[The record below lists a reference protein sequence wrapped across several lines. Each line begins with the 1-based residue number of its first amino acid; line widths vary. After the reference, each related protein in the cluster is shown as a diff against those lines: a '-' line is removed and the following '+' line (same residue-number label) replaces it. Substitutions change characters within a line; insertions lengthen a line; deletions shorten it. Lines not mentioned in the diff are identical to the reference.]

1 MNRKVSI
8 IALKEDYL
16 YMQPSSINNYDPTQT
31 KSWKLLSQ
39 HFEENKD
46 FTLNELFKNDSKR
59 TAYLS
64 FDIGS
69 FYYDFSKNHVTKETL
84 ALFKAFAE
92 EIGLENAKK
101 ALFEGE
107 KINKTEDRA
116 VLHTAL
122 RNPAD
127 KPIIVEGENIM
138 PLVSEELKKMK
149 DFSTKLHQGE
159 HLGYTSKKIQNIV
172 NIGIGGSDLGPNMVC
187 EALKPYWIKGIHT
200 YFVSNVDASHIDP
213 LLQKL
218 DPATTLFIIAS
229 KTFTT
234 QETMTNAMTARNWF
248 IEHASEQAI
257 EKHFVAVS
265 TNEEKVR
272 EFGIDLQNM
281 FKFWDWVGGRYSLWS
296 SIGLSIVCT
305 VGYDNFSKLLKGA
318 QEMDDHFMQAPFE
331 MNAPTLMA
339 FIGVWYNNFF
349 KTQTQAILP
358 YDQRL
363 AYFSK
368 YLQQADME
376 SNGKSTD
383 RNGDQVKYETGQI
396 IWGEPGT
403 NGQHA
408 FYQLIH
414 QGTKM
419 IPCDFIA
426 AALPAHD
433 KMDHHDKLMAN
444 FIAQTE
450 ALMKGKDASS
460 VKSELEQQGM
470 SPQEIKAL
478 LPFKVFDGNRPT
490 STLLMDKLSPENLGG
505 LIALYEHKI
514 FVQGYIWNVFS
525 FDQWGVE
532 LGKQLA
538 GNILDEIKTGD
549 VHESHDDSTR
559 KMIQKYLSHKGS

>member
-1 MNRKVSI
+1 
-8 IALKEDYL
+8 
-16 YMQPSSINNYDPTQT
+16 MQPSSINNYDPTQT
-31 KSWKLLSQ
+31 KSWKELDL
-39 HFEENKD
+39 HFNEIKD
-46 FTLNELFKNDSKR
+46 QSLIDLFKEEPNR
-59 TAYLS
+59 LAHLS
-64 FDIGS
+64 FDEGN
-69 FYYDFSKNHVTKETL
+69 FYFDFSKNHLTKKTL
-84 ALFKAFAE
+84 SLFASLANE
-92 EIGLENAKK
+92 MGLSEAKK
-101 ALFEGE
+101 ALFQGQ
-107 KINKTEDRA
+107 KINKTENRS

-127 KPIIVEGENIM
+127 RPIIVEGENIM

-149 DFSTKLHQGE
+149 DFSIQLHQGK

-187 EALKPYWIKGIHT
+187 EALKPYWIKGIQT

-248 IEHASEQAI
+248 IEHASEQEI
-257 EKHFVAVS
+257 KKHFAAVS

-450 ALMKGKDASS
+450 ALMKGKDAAS

-470 SPQEIKAL
+470 SPEVIKAL

-490 STLLMDKLSPENLGG
+490 STLLMNKLSPENLGG

-514 FVQGYIWNVFS
+514 FVQGFIWNVFS

-538 GNILDEIKTGD
+538 GNILDEFKTGD
-549 VHESHDDSTR
+549 VHQSHDDSTR
-559 KMIQKYLSHKGS
+559 KMIRKYLSHQGS

>member
-1 MNRKVSI
+1 MSLIK
-8 IALKEDYL
+8 
-16 YMQPSSINNYDPTQT
+16 NNNPTQT
-31 KSWKLLSQ
+31 KSWKELDQ
-39 HFEENKD
+39 HF
-46 FTLNELFKNDSKR
+46 NEIKEQSLIDLFKKESNR
-59 TAYLS
+59 LAYLS
-64 FDIGS
+64 FDEGN
-69 FYYDFSKNHVTKETL
+69 FYFDFSKNHLTKKTL
-84 ALFKAFAE
+84 SLFASLANE
-92 EIGLENAKK
+92 MGLIEAKK
-101 ALFEGE
+101 TLFEGQ

-122 RNPAD
+122 RNLKN
-127 KPIIVEGENIM
+127 KPIILDGESLM
-138 PLVSEELKKMK
+138 PLVFAELYKMK
-149 DFSTKLHQGE
+149 DFSTKLREGQ
-159 HLGYTSKKIQNIV
+159 HLGYTSKRIENIV
-172 NIGIGGSDLGPNMVC
+172 NIGIGGSDLGPKMVC
-187 EALKPYWIKGIHT
+187 EALKPYWVKGITPH
-200 YFVSNVDASHIDP
+200 FISNVDASHIDP

-218 DPATTLFIIAS
+218 NPETTLFIIAS

-248 IEHASEQAI
+248 IKHVSEKEIA
-257 EKHFVAVS
+257 KHFVAVS
-265 TNEEKVR
+265 TNSQKVS

-305 VGYDNFSKLLKGA
+305 IGYDHFIDLLKGA
-318 QEMDDHFMQAPFE
+318 EKMDEHFLNSPLE
-331 MNAPTLMA
+331 SNAPTLMA
-339 FIGVWYNNFF
+339 FIGIWYNNFF

-383 RNGDQVKYETGQI
+383 RNGDKIKYETGQI

-414 QGTKM
+414 QGTKI

-426 AALPAHD
+426 AALPAHN
-433 KMDHHDKLMAN
+433 KTDHHDKLVAN

-450 ALMKGKDASS
+450 ALMKGKDILTI
-460 VKSELEQQGM
+460 KSELGQKNISNE
-470 SPQEIKAL
+470 EIKAL
-478 LPFKVFDGNRPT
+478 LPFKVFEGNRPT
-490 STLLMDKLSPENLGG
+490 STLLMDKLTPENLGS

-514 FVQGYIWNVFS
+514 FVQGFIWNVFS

-538 GNILDEIKTGD
+538 DNILTEIKTGD
-549 VHESHDDSTR
+549 LKESHDFSTQ
-559 KMIQKYLSHKGS
+559 KIIKKYLSLKNKF

>member
-1 MNRKVSI
+1 MNRKVPI

-101 ALFEGE
+101 ALFEGK

-187 EALKPYWIKGIHT
+187 EALKPYWINGIHT

-213 LLQKL
+213 LLQK
-218 DPATTLFIIAS
+218 
-229 KTFTT
+229 
-234 QETMTNAMTARNWF
+234 
-248 IEHASEQAI
+248 
-257 EKHFVAVS
+257 
-265 TNEEKVR
+265 
-272 EFGIDLQNM
+272 
-281 FKFWDWVGGRYSLWS
+281 
-296 SIGLSIVCT
+296 
-305 VGYDNFSKLLKGA
+305 
-318 QEMDDHFMQAPFE
+318 
-331 MNAPTLMA
+331 
-339 FIGVWYNNFF
+339 
-349 KTQTQAILP
+349 
-358 YDQRL
+358 
-363 AYFSK
+363 
-368 YLQQADME
+368 
-376 SNGKSTD
+376 
-383 RNGDQVKYETGQI
+383 
-396 IWGEPGT
+396 
-403 NGQHA
+403 
-408 FYQLIH
+408 
-414 QGTKM
+414 
-419 IPCDFIA
+419 
-426 AALPAHD
+426 
-433 KMDHHDKLMAN
+433 
-444 FIAQTE
+444 
-450 ALMKGKDASS
+450 
-460 VKSELEQQGM
+460 
-470 SPQEIKAL
+470 
-478 LPFKVFDGNRPT
+478 
-490 STLLMDKLSPENLGG
+490 
-505 LIALYEHKI
+505 
-514 FVQGYIWNVFS
+514 
-525 FDQWGVE
+525 
-532 LGKQLA
+532 
-538 GNILDEIKTGD
+538 
-549 VHESHDDSTR
+549 
-559 KMIQKYLSHKGS
+559 

>member
-1 MNRKVSI
+1 
-8 IALKEDYL
+8 
-16 YMQPSSINNYDPTQT
+16 MQPSSINNYDPTQT
-31 KSWKLLSQ
+31 KSWKELDL
-39 HFEENKD
+39 HFNEIKD
-46 FTLNELFKNDSKR
+46 QSLIDLFKEEPNR
-59 TAYLS
+59 LAHLS
-64 FDIGS
+64 FDEGN
-69 FYYDFSKNHVTKETL
+69 FYFDFSKNHLTKKTL
-84 ALFKAFAE
+84 SLFASLANE
-92 EIGLENAKK
+92 MGLSEAKK
-101 ALFEGE
+101 ALFQGQ
-107 KINKTEDRA
+107 KINKTENRS

-127 KPIIVEGENIM
+127 RPIIVEGENIM

-149 DFSTKLHQGE
+149 DFSIQLHQGE

-172 NIGIGGSDLGPNMVC
+172 NIGIGGSDLGPHMVC
-187 EALKPYWIKGIHT
+187 EALKPYWIKGIQT

-248 IEHASEQAI
+248 IEHASEQEI
-257 EKHFVAVS
+257 KKHFAAVS

-433 KMDHHDKLMAN
+433 KIDHHDKLMAN

-450 ALMKGKDASS
+450 ALMKGKDAAS

-470 SPQEIKAL
+470 SPEEIKAL

-514 FVQGYIWNVFS
+514 FVQGFIWNVFS

-549 VHESHDDSTR
+549 VHQSHDDSTR
-559 KMIQKYLSHKGS
+559 KMIRKYLSHQGS

>member
-1 MNRKVSI
+1 
-8 IALKEDYL
+8 
-16 YMQPSSINNYDPTQT
+16 MQLSSINNYNPTQT
-31 KSWKLLSQ
+31 KSWKELDQ
-39 HFEENKD
+39 HFNEIKD
-46 FTLNELFKNDSKR
+46 QSLIDLFKEEPNR
-59 TAYLS
+59 LAHLS
-64 FDIGS
+64 FDERN
-69 FYYDFSKNHVTKETL
+69 FYFDFSKNHLTKKTL
-84 ALFKAFAE
+84 SLFASLANE
-92 EIGLENAKK
+92 MGLSKAKK
-101 ALFEGE
+101 ALFQGQ
-107 KINKTEDRA
+107 KINKTENRS

-122 RNPAD
+122 RNPTD
-127 KPIIVEGENIM
+127 KPIIIEGENIM
-138 PLVSEELKKMK
+138 LLVSEELKKMK
-149 DFSTKLHQGE
+149 DFSIQLHQGE

-187 EALKPYWIKGIHT
+187 EALKPYWIKGIQT

-213 LLQKL
+213 LLQIL

-248 IEHASEQAI
+248 IEHASEQEI
-257 EKHFVAVS
+257 KKHFVAVS

-331 MNAPTLMA
+331 MNAPSLMA

-426 AALPAHD
+426 AALPSHD
-433 KMDHHDKLMAN
+433 KTDHHDKLMAN

-450 ALMKGKDASS
+450 ALMKGKNAAT

-470 SPQEIKAL
+470 SPEEIKAL

-505 LIALYEHKI
+505 LIALYEHKV
-514 FVQGYIWNVFS
+514 FVQGFIWNIFS

-538 GNILDEIKTGD
+538 GNILDELKTGD
-549 VHESHDDSTR
+549 IHQSHDDSTR
-559 KMIQKYLSHKGS
+559 KMIRKYLSHQGS

>member
-1 MNRKVSI
+1 
-8 IALKEDYL
+8 
-16 YMQPSSINNYDPTQT
+16 
-31 KSWKLLSQ
+31 
-39 HFEENKD
+39 
-46 FTLNELFKNDSKR
+46 
-59 TAYLS
+59 
-64 FDIGS
+64 
-69 FYYDFSKNHVTKETL
+69 
-84 ALFKAFAE
+84 
-92 EIGLENAKK
+92 
-101 ALFEGE
+101 
-107 KINKTEDRA
+107 
-116 VLHTAL
+116 
-122 RNPAD
+122 
-127 KPIIVEGENIM
+127 
-138 PLVSEELKKMK
+138 
-149 DFSTKLHQGE
+149 
-159 HLGYTSKKIQNIV
+159 
-172 NIGIGGSDLGPNMVC
+172 
-187 EALKPYWIKGIHT
+187 
-200 YFVSNVDASHIDP
+200 
-213 LLQKL
+213 
-218 DPATTLFIIAS
+218 
-229 KTFTT
+229 
-234 QETMTNAMTARNWF
+234 MTNAMTARNWF
-248 IEHASEQAI
+248 IEHASEQEI
-257 EKHFVAVS
+257 KKHFVAVS

-331 MNAPTLMA
+331 MNAPSLMA

-433 KMDHHDKLMAN
+433 KTDHHDKLMAN

-450 ALMKGKDASS
+450 ALMKGKDAAS

-470 SPQEIKAL
+470 NPEEIKAL

-490 STLLMDKLSPENLGG
+490 STILMDKLSPENLGG

-514 FVQGYIWNVFS
+514 FVQGFIWNIFS

-538 GNILDEIKTGD
+538 GNILDDIKTGD
-549 VHESHDDSTR
+549 IHQSHDDSTR
-559 KMIQKYLSHKGS
+559 KMIRKYLSHQGS

>member
-1 MNRKVSI
+1 
-8 IALKEDYL
+8 
-16 YMQPSSINNYDPTQT
+16 
-31 KSWKLLSQ
+31 
-39 HFEENKD
+39 
-46 FTLNELFKNDSKR
+46 
-59 TAYLS
+59 
-64 FDIGS
+64 
-69 FYYDFSKNHVTKETL
+69 
-84 ALFKAFAE
+84 
-92 EIGLENAKK
+92 
-101 ALFEGE
+101 
-107 KINKTEDRA
+107 
-116 VLHTAL
+116 
-122 RNPAD
+122 
-127 KPIIVEGENIM
+127 
-138 PLVSEELKKMK
+138 
-149 DFSTKLHQGE
+149 
-159 HLGYTSKKIQNIV
+159 
-172 NIGIGGSDLGPNMVC
+172 
-187 EALKPYWIKGIHT
+187 
-200 YFVSNVDASHIDP
+200 
-213 LLQKL
+213 
-218 DPATTLFIIAS
+218 
-229 KTFTT
+229 
-234 QETMTNAMTARNWF
+234 
-248 IEHASEQAI
+248 
-257 EKHFVAVS
+257 
-265 TNEEKVR
+265 
-272 EFGIDLQNM
+272 
-281 FKFWDWVGGRYSLWS
+281 
-296 SIGLSIVCT
+296 
-305 VGYDNFSKLLKGA
+305 
-318 QEMDDHFMQAPFE
+318 
-331 MNAPTLMA
+331 MA

-433 KMDHHDKLMAN
+433 KMNHHDKLMAN

-450 ALMKGKDASS
+450 ALMKGKDAAS

-470 SPQEIKAL
+470 SPEEIKAL

-514 FVQGYIWNVFS
+514 FVQGFIWNVFS

-549 VHESHDDSTR
+549 VHQSHDDSTR
-559 KMIQKYLSHKGS
+559 KMIRKYLSHQGS